1 MLNKKAKS
9 NSRRGFTVI
18 ELLVIVA
25 IIGILRTVILVTLSV
40 ARTRAKDNSFKTTA
54 HSIQTAL
61 TSCCITPTTLTNPP
75 APGGRICSAGPETYP
90 GAESMGGGVVVSNG
104 CNGGN
109 FIVTID
115 TGTKNSGTYASA
127 TIRSDSITF
136 NE

>member
-9 NSRRGFTVI
+9 NSRRGFTLI
-18 ELLVIVA
+18 ELLIIIAIVA
-25 IIGILRTVILVTLSV
+25 VLLSVILVTLSV

-61 TSCCITPTTLTNPP
+61 TSCCITPTTLNTPS
-75 APGGRICSAGPETYP
+75 AGGQICSAGPEKYL
-90 GAESMGGGVVVSNG
+90 GAESMGGGSVVSSG
-104 CNGGN
+104 CNSGN
-109 FIVTID
+109 FIVTIN